1 MGGIFHPGRL
11 VVVVGP
17 SGVGKD
23 SLLAGARAVLGTD
36 PTIRFP
42 RRVVTRAPDLG
53 GEDYIALDEAAFQAE
68 QARGAFALSW
78 AAHGLLYGIPRSID
92 DDLRAGIQ
100 VVVNVSRAILPD
112 LRRLY
117 ANRLIIGITAS
128 PSVLRQRLEARGR
141 ESPADIVQRL
151 ARAAAF
157 DLAGDDVAIL
167 SNDGPLE
174 QGVARL
180 VSLLQEPGR
189 SGAARESSPA
199 LMPGGTGIARQA

>member
-1 MGGIFHPGRL
+1 MTAAQHPGRL

-23 SLLAGARAVLGTD
+23 SLLAGAREVLGND
-36 PTIRFP
+36 AGIRFP

-53 GEDYIALDEAAFQAE
+53 GEDYIALDEAAFLAE

-78 AAHGLLYGIPRSID
+78 AAHGLHYGVPRAIE

-112 LRRLY
+112 LRQLY
-117 ANRLIIGITAS
+117 ANRLIIGVTAS
-128 PSVLRQRLEARGR
+128 PGVLRQRLEARGR

-157 DLAGDDVAIL
+157 DLSGDDVAIL
-167 SNDGPLE
+167 ANDGPLE
-174 QGVARL
+174 QGAARL
-180 VSLLQEPGR
+180 VTLLVPARSGVEPGI
-189 SGAARESSPA
+189 ARHP
-199 LMPGGTGIARQA
+199 MPDGTGIARQA

>member
-1 MGGIFHPGRL
+1 MVGIPYPGRL

-23 SLLAGARAVLGTD
+23 SLLAGAREVLGTD
-36 PTIRFP
+36 PAVRFP

-53 GEDYIALDEAAFQAE
+53 GEDYIALDEAAFLAE

-78 AAHGLLYGIPRSID
+78 AAHGLHYGVPREIEN
-92 DDLRAGIQ
+92 DLRAGIQ

-117 ANRLIIGITAS
+117 ANRLIIGVTAS
-128 PSVLRQRLEARGR
+128 PGVLRQRLEARGR

-167 SNDGPLE
+167 ANDGPLE

-180 VSLLQEPGR
+180 VSLLQAPGLLCR
-189 SGAARESSPA
+189 S
-199 LMPGGTGIARQA
+199 